1 MTPKE
6 LMYLEDSLG
15 MEQQLQTKCND
26 YASKV
31 QDESLRNALL
41 QFANNCLCEK
51 IIIQLFCFSKHS
63 SDVKQCSGESTGFN
77 VLQTGLTV
85 LLPQTCERN
94 R

>member
-41 QFANNCLCEK
+41 QFANQHQQHYNCLMT
-51 IIIQLFCFSKHS
+51 QL
-63 SDVKQCSGESTGFN
+63 DQ
-77 VLQTGLTV
+77 
-85 LLPQTCERN
+85 
-94 R
+94 

>member
-31 QDESLRNALL
+31 QDESLRTALSNYAS
-41 QFANNCLCEK
+41 QHGQHFICLMK
-51 IIIQLFCFSKHS
+51 QLNS
-63 SDVKQCSGESTGFN
+63 
-77 VLQTGLTV
+77 
-85 LLPQTCERN
+85 
-94 R
+94 